1 MTLIEQGIFALFVG
15 ALFVK
20 PHELPRLARQAGRI
34 AGRAATKLQRI
45 RRDISDYV
53 DKNEMSSVHE
63 ELQDTVAQLDKI
75 RRDVKSVSSLK
86 GMILPD
92 NVVGSSSRARS
103 IEPPPRPAQE
113 EIKETRPSYTMIP
126 VSAEDVRAA
135 SQRDGS
141 ASRAGAPL
149 TGSET
154 LMDALQEERVAH
166 QAKKFFSSS
175 EAKQSSS

>member
-45 RRDISDYV
+45 RREISEYV
-53 DKNEMSSVHE
+53 DKNEMNSVHE

-75 RRDVKSVSSLK
+75 RRDVRSMSSLK
-86 GMILPD
+86 GMILPE
-92 NVVGSSSRARS
+92 NVGSSSRARV
-103 IEPPPRPAQE
+103 PPPPSVQKDVEGSKQE
-113 EIKETRPSYTMIP
+113 DTPSYTMIP

-135 SQRDGS
+135 SRDHGHHRLPET
-141 ASRAGAPL
+141 A
-149 TGSET
+149 SET

-166 QAKKFFSSS
+166 EAKKFFNSS
-175 EAKQSSS
+175 ETKQS

>member
-34 AGRAATKLQRI
+34 AGRATSKLQRI
-45 RRDISDYV
+45 RREISEYV
-53 DKNEMSSVHE
+53 DKNEMNSVHE

-75 RRDVKSVSSLK
+75 RRDVRSMSSLK
-86 GMILPD
+86 GMMLPE
-92 NVVGSSSRARS
+92 NVGSSSRARVPPS
-103 IEPPPRPAQE
+103 SPVQKDTKSRIEE
-113 EIKETRPSYTMIP
+113 DTPSYTVIP

-135 SQRDGS
+135 SRDD
-141 ASRAGAPL
+141 AGTTQPRLPA
-149 TGSET
+149 TASET

-166 QAKKFFSSS
+166 EAQKFFSSS
-175 EAKQSSS
+175 EPKQS